1 MRYLKGLFFNFL
13 IVFFANHILP
23 GIGVADQTK
32 FPHFGD
38 DLLFA
43 LALGFLNSLI
53 YPILRLIGKHQSAMR
68 IAIFAVALNFA
79 AYAVLKF
86 LPLGIHIMSVEGYL
100 LTSFFVSLGS
110 FLTNFFEMKSGC
122 RMKSPKPPTEPPH
135 FSS

>member
-13 IVFFANHILP
+13 IVFFANHVLP

-32 FPHFGD
+32 FPHLGD

-43 LALGFLNSLI
+43 IALGFLNSLI
-53 YPILRLIGKHQSAMR
+53 YPILRLIGKHQSALR
-68 IAIFAVALNFA
+68 IAIFALALNFA

-110 FLTNFFEMKSGC
+110 FLVNYLEMKAGS
-122 RMKSPKPPTEPPH
+122 RMKSSPKPPNEPPR
-135 FSS
+135 FS